1 MNEIIQWIGFGLLGA
16 LLLVA
21 LDQLGLWLERK
32 GWLYYRH
39 TKPSSSQLGNA
50 LLELQSILEPSK
62 QHIAEVRLEER
73 DQKPSTGGP
82 PEAGQN

>member
-1 MNEIIQWIGFGLLGA
+1 MIKWTGLGLAGV

-39 TKPSSSQLGNA
+39 SKPSSSQLGNA

-62 QHIAEVRLEER
+62 QHVMEVRLEER
-73 DQKPSTGGP
+73 DQKPDSGDP
-82 PEAGQN
+82 PKSGAH